1 MYENVIRQKMCLIK
15 LLYTSMSKT
24 HFESWISF
32 QNTTKDH
39 ATDRLRSFSRHP
51 RLQKQQG
58 QVYPWNRNTNM
69 HNIHYLKYY
78 TFKNLLKAGERSK
91 VKVKVLYVGNSTRV
105 IRMTNLMPAVLYF
118 TPFSESVTRFT
129 VIKKD
134 FEMTSGFKP
143 FKILTCVEDSIKLG
157 FIQTKSSTAQ
167 AIHFKMYIRK

>member
-1 MYENVIRQKMCLIK
+1 MYEHVIRQKMCLIK

-32 QNTTKDH
+32 QNTTKD
-39 ATDRLRSFSRHP
+39 RLCSFSRHSC
-51 RLQKQQG
+51 KTNK
-58 QVYPWNRNTNM
+58 VKFTPWNPNTNM

-78 TFKNLLKAGERSK
+78 TFKNLLKARERSK
-91 VKVKVLYVGNSTRV
+91 VKVTVLYVGNSTRV
-105 IRMTNLMPAVLYF
+105 IRRTNLMPAVLYF

-134 FEMTSGFKP
+134 FEMTSGLKP

-157 FIQTKSSTAQ
+157 FIQTKSSTA
-167 AIHFKMYIRK
+167 

>member
-1 MYENVIRQKMCLIK
+1 MLDKIIVYLHE
-15 LLYTSMSKT
+15 
-24 HFESWISF
+24 
-32 QNTTKDH
+32 QNTLWVLDIVPEH
-39 ATDRLRSFSRHP
+39 HQRSCNRSPVQFQQAS
-51 RLQKQQG
+51 LQKQQG
-58 QVYPWNRNTNM
+58 QVYPWNPNTNM

-91 VKVKVLYVGNSTRV
+91 VKVTVLYVGNSTRV

-143 FKILTCVEDSIKLG
+143 FKILTGVEDSIKLG